1 MSRLIAGLLVIASG
15 VFLYFALTQPIVISR
30 LVDLNTMIRVIY
42 PEEVFTASQ
51 PAKPA
56 LPAPAATA
64 PATAAPAPAAPA
76 PAAPSTPPQTAAAP
90 AAPASTAAPSPY
102 EAKVTQYEK
111 LFTTM
116 VLNSDA
122 AKQNFA
128 DLTQPKGYTAWQSAR
143 VLYDAGDVLSG
154 TAIIAFSIIYP
165 ILKTLALMVM
175 IVVNAK
181 NKTALKLAE
190 WTHKYTMLDVFVAA
204 VTVVA
209 LSTQK
214 LLEINTGPAIWWY
227 VAYLI
232 AGFVSVWVLIQA
244 KGKEAPAAAA

>member
-1 MSRLIAGLLVIASG
+1 
-15 VFLYFALTQPIVISR
+15 
-30 LVDLNTMIRVIY
+30 
-42 PEEVFTASQ
+42 
-51 PAKPA
+51 
-56 LPAPAATA
+56 
-64 PATAAPAPAAPA
+64 
-76 PAAPSTPPQTAAAP
+76 
-90 AAPASTAAPSPY
+90 
-102 EAKVTQYEK
+102 
-111 LFTTM
+111 M
-116 VLNSDA
+116 VLGSEA
-122 AKQNFA
+122 AKKNFA

-143 VLYDAGDVLSG
+143 VLYDAGDVLTG

-175 IVVNAK
+175 IIANAQ

-244 KGKEAPAAAA
+244 KAKEAPVAA

>member
-1 MSRLIAGLLVIASG
+1 MARLIAAVFVIASG

-30 LVDLNTMIRVIY
+30 LVDLNQMIRVIY
-42 PEEVFTASQ
+42 TEDVFAAS
-51 PAKPA
+51 
-56 LPAPAATA
+56 L
-64 PATAAPAPAAPA
+64 PAAPA
-76 PAAPSTPPQTAAAP
+76 TPAPAPVPAPPAPGAPQQPAAAP
-90 AAPASTAAPSPY
+90 GAAAPTAPPSPY
-102 EAKVTQYEK
+102 EVKVAQYEK
-111 LFTTM
+111 LFTGL
-116 VLNSDA
+116 VLGTDA
-122 AKQNFA
+122 AKKNFA

-143 VLYDAGDVLSG
+143 VLYDAGDVISG
-154 TAIIAFSIIYP
+154 TAIVAFSIIYP

-181 NKTALKLAE
+181 SRTALKLAE

-209 LSTQK
+209 ISTQK

-232 AGFVSVWVLIQA
+232 AGFASVWVLIRA
-244 KGKEAPAAAA
+244 RGKETLATVA

>member
-1 MSRLIAGLLVIASG
+1 MPDRKQEKAMARLIAAILVIVSG

-30 LVDLNTMIRVIY
+30 LVDLNQMIRVIY
-42 PEEVFTASQ
+42 TEDVFAAS
-51 PAKPA
+51 
-56 LPAPAATA
+56 L
-64 PATAAPAPAAPA
+64 PAAPA
-76 PAAPSTPPQTAAAP
+76 TPAPTPPAAGTPQQPAAAP
-90 AAPASTAAPSPY
+90 GAAAPTTPPSPY

-111 LFTTM
+111 LFTGL
-116 VLNSDA
+116 VLGTDA
-122 AKQNFA
+122 AKKNFA

-143 VLYDAGDVLSG
+143 VLYDAGDMLSG
-154 TAIIAFSIIYP
+154 TAIVAFSIVYP

-181 NKTALKLAE
+181 SRIALKLAE

-209 LSTQK
+209 ISTQK

-227 VAYLI
+227 VAYLV
-232 AGFVSVWVLIQA
+232 AGFASVWVLIQA
-244 KGKEAPAAAA
+244 RGKETQSAAA